1 MKNILTLVNEGEVE
15 AVDVVFGKGHV
26 GVAKNERVDALVG
39 KHMRILEKEKT
50 GASQKKAM
58 VLVQAIKSTVLHQLS
73 TANRE
78 GLRQP
83 CHRYGIC
90 GDKFSDLK
98 FSASL
103 SRQREVWLS
112 QLRVG
117 KCMLM
122 GSYRSLINSN
132 NSPLCRWCGVV
143 NETITHVYTACQ
155 HPGIV
160 QLKVDLDF
168 VDVTVL
174 HKAPLVGLQ
183 FFEGVLKLLE

>member
-1 MKNILTLVNEGEVE
+1 
-15 AVDVVFGKGHV
+15 
-26 GVAKNERVDALVG
+26 
-39 KHMRILEKEKT
+39 
-50 GASQKKAM
+50 
-58 VLVQAIKSTVLHQLS
+58 
-73 TANRE
+73 
-78 GLRQP
+78 
-83 CHRYGIC
+83 
-90 GDKFSDLK
+90 
-98 FSASL
+98 
-103 SRQREVWLS
+103 
-112 QLRVG
+112 
-117 KCMLM
+117 MLM

-143 NETITHVYTACQ
+143 NETIPHVYTACQ

>member
-1 MKNILTLVNEGEVE
+1 MEL
-15 AVDVVFGKGHV
+15 A
-26 GVAKNERVDALVG
+26 
-39 KHMRILEKEKT
+39 
-50 GASQKKAM
+50 
-58 VLVQAIKSTVLHQLS
+58 QAIKSTVLHQLS

-83 CHRYGIC
+83 CHRYEID
-90 GDKFSDLK
+90 GDIFSGLK

-103 SRQREVWLS
+103 LIQREVWLG
-112 QLRVG
+112 QLSVG

-160 QLKVDLDF
+160 HLKVDLDF
-168 VDVTVL
+168 VKVTVL

-183 FFEGVLKLLE
+183 FFERVLKLPE

>member
-1 MKNILTLVNEGEVE
+1 
-15 AVDVVFGKGHV
+15 
-26 GVAKNERVDALVG
+26 VG

-58 VLVQAIKSTVLHQLS
+58 VLAQAIKSTVLHQLS

-78 GLRQP
+78 GLRQTS
-83 CHRYGIC
+83 HRYEIC
-90 GDKFSDLK
+90 SDKFSDLK

-103 SRQREVWLS
+103 LRQREFWLS

-132 NSPLCRWCGVV
+132 NSHLCRWCRVV
-143 NETITHVYTACQ
+143 NETIPHVYTVCQ

-168 VDVTVL
+168 VDVTML

>member
-1 MKNILTLVNEGEVE
+1 
-15 AVDVVFGKGHV
+15 
-26 GVAKNERVDALVG
+26 
-39 KHMRILEKEKT
+39 
-50 GASQKKAM
+50 M
-58 VLVQAIKSTVLHQLS
+58 VLAQAIKSTVLHQLS

-83 CHRYGIC
+83 SHRYEIC

-143 NETITHVYTACQ
+143 NETIPHVYTACR
-155 HPGIV
+155 HPGII
-160 QLKVDLDF
+160 QLKVDFHF

-174 HKAPLVGLQ
+174 YKAPLVGLR
-183 FFEGVLKLLE
+183 FLEGVLKLLE